1 MLSLF
6 NHIKTH
12 IRCMFYESRYK
23 SSVQAWS
30 KKLNGITDDFIA
42 EAQDLFEAYA
52 LIDGHAGIDTE
63 KSPYSNADYQ
73 KAILELKHKYDVTLQ
88 SFRNYVRTIMNEA
101 FADVLHDKI
110 FKEFYQHEMQDY
122 QRLFNADILM
132 YQLFIDAEFA
142 KYQGKTKIQIDVSLT
157 DGVVTN
163 TTTIE

>member
-6 NHIKTH
+6 NHIKMH
-12 IRCMFYESRYK
+12 IRCMFYETQYK
-23 SSVQAWS
+23 SSVQMWS
-30 KKLNGITDDFIA
+30 KKLNGITDNFIA
-42 EAQDLFEAYA
+42 DAQDLFEAYA

-63 KSPYSNADYQ
+63 RSPYTNADYQ
-73 KAILELKHKYDVTLQ
+73 KAILDLKHAYDESLQTFRKYV
-88 SFRNYVRTIMNEA
+88 NTIMDEA
-101 FADVLHDKI
+101 FADMLHDNI

-142 KYQGKTKIQIDVSLT
+142 KYQGKTKIQMDVSLT

-163 TTTIE
+163 ISTIE